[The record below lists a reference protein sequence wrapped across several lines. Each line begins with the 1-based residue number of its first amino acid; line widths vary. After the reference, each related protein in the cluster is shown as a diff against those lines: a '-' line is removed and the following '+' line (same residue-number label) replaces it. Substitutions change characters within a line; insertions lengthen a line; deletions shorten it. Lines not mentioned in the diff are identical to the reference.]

1 MKKNKFVVVGAG
13 SSYTPA
19 IVAVLL
25 SRKDDLKLSEVCTT
39 LMQPALHAPVSSASY
54 TPVNMRRTYRS
65 RTPPTSKPHSAALI
79 SCSFRFVR
87 AATSSARRTKKSR

>member
-25 SRKDDLKLSEVCTT
+25 SRKDDLKLSEIV
-39 LMQPALHAPVSSASY
+39 LYDIDAARVA
-54 TPVNMRRTYRS
+54 RTGQF
-65 RTPPTSKPHSAALI
+65 
-79 SCSFRFVR
+79 C
-87 AATSSARRTKKSR
+87 